1 MKNLLVPTDFSN
13 NADNAVQYA
22 MELASLLGASITLV
36 HTYKVYSTS
45 GMFISVESYLKKDA
59 ARQMLE
65 TYEMVE
71 KKLGKE
77 RVESKIIRGDTIPV
91 IADMAN
97 KSDYDLIVMG
107 TQGASGLEE
116 IFTGTTTNG
125 VLKKSKKPVL
135 AIPEGYRYS
144 SIQNIVLAIDQK
156 GISVSRILSPLIKI
170 AQKADAHVRIFHKDL
185 GDDDKGIDPSI
196 ELYLEAIEHS
206 FHYDLDD
213 DNLNASI
220 NQFAK
225 DYKADML
232 VMVRRQRSFLEQV
245 FHVSAT
251 TMEAFSSP
259 VPLLILMD
267 Q

>member
-1 MKNLLVPTDFSN
+1 MKKFLVPTDFSE
-13 NADNAVQYA
+13 NATKAVQYA
-22 MELASLLGASITLV
+22 TELALLLEASITLV
-36 HTYKVYSTS
+36 HTYRVYSTS

-77 RVESKIIRGDTIPV
+77 KVESKIVRGDTIPV

-97 KSDYDLIVMG
+97 KNDYDLIIMG
-107 TQGASGLEE
+107 TQGAGGLEE

-125 VLKKSKKPVL
+125 VLKKSQKPVL
-135 AIPEGYRYS
+135 AIPEGFEYAP
-144 SIQNIVLAIDQK
+144 IETIVLAIDQK
-156 GISVSRILSPLIKI
+156 GVSVSKILAPLVKI
-170 AQKADAHVRIFHKDL
+170 AQKSEAHVRIFHKDV
-185 GDDDKGIDPSI
+185 GENDTGIDPSI
-196 ELYLEAIEHS
+196 EMYLESVSHS

-213 DNLNASI
+213 DHLKESI
-220 NQFAK
+220 NQFVK

-232 VMVRRQRSFLEQV
+232 VMVRRQRSFLEEV

-251 TMEAFSSP
+251 TREVFNSSI
-259 VPLLILMD
+259 PLLVLID